1 MDILTA
7 FANINTLIFDVDG
20 VLTNGNVLI
29 TEQGHLLRAMNVRDG
44 YAIRHAL
51 QAGLHIAIITGGNS
65 DGVTKRLQM
74 LGITDIYA
82 NVRHKPDAFE
92 ELVLTY
98 NLNKNQILYMGDDLP
113 DWEVM
118 RQVAMPV
125 CPADAVPEIKSISKY
140 ISPYT
145 GGNGCV
151 RDVIEK
157 TLKLKGLWA

>member
-1 MDILTA
+1 MDILAA
-7 FANINTLIFDVDG
+7 FTNINTLIFDVDG
-20 VLTNGNVLI
+20 VLTNGNLLI
-29 TEQGHLLRAMNVRDG
+29 TAQGQLLRTMNVRDG

-82 NVRHKPDAFE
+82 NAHHKPDAFE

-118 RQVAMPV
+118 RQVGMPV
-125 CPADAVPEIKSISKY
+125 CPADAAPEIKSICKY
-140 ISPYT
+140 VSPYA

-151 RDVIEK
+151 RDIIEK
-157 TLKLKGLWA
+157 ILKLRGLWV